1 MTDKDPK
8 EKDKKADD
16 KLEKIKRNMKKED
29 ILEDDAPLSEEA
41 IAREQERLAQEEAQK
56 QLAEINTALS
66 DEVEEQETDSRPDD
80 GFMQVTQEK
89 KDASEDTAPEEA
101 ESFKVADKQ
110 TFAQD
115 TGVQENA
122 AIYEDDE
129 IITPEMFNENASM
142 FSASE
147 DDEVPDFP
155 SENKDK
161 TIDKETDENEALQNA
176 MAFAQASLA
185 QSGEWKDPFEEIEES
200 IAVKKYIIYINKDF
214 IEKLDAMDT
223 DTRNAYVNESLQL
236 KKDTER
242 GVIKRRAVEKT
253 FKHVVAA
260 FATIIIGTPIV
271 FFLINKSIDLTLA
284 NYDYVQKNFEVLYK
298 QRADRSKAIQ
308 RANVNL
314 NK

>member
-1 MTDKDPK
+1 MTDRDPK
-8 EKDKKADD
+8 EKDKKTDD

-29 ILEDDAPLSEEA
+29 ILEDDAPLNEEE
-41 IAREQERLAQEEAQK
+41 IAREQERLAQEEAQR
-56 QLAEINTALS
+56 QLAEIKDAS
-66 DEVEEQETDSRPDD
+66 SGDIKEQETVSLPDD

-101 ESFKVADKQ
+101 ASFKVEDEQ
-110 TFAQD
+110 TFVQD
-115 TGVQENA
+115 TEVQENA
-122 AIYEDDE
+122 AICEDDE

-155 SENKDK
+155 SKNKDK
-161 TIDKETDENEALQNA
+161 TIGKETDENEALQNA

-200 IAVKKYIIYINKDF
+200 IAVKKYIIYVNKDF
-214 IEKLDAMDT
+214 VEKLDAMDT

-298 QRADRSKAIQ
+298 QRADRSKSIQ